1 MSSIINRRRFLTQ
14 SLLTTGGLAL
24 SNSIS
29 WASAADTFPA
39 FDLHAHPGAFFYKG
53 TPQYAGD
60 EAMAK
65 VVAAMNSSRLTGA
78 FFSLVADAPLLEVTP
93 SGIKPKGA
101 YAPGDALKEYQRQL
115 TILKDLFMTLPVTVA
130 SKTADLGK
138 ATLSR
143 KVAVFLS
150 CEGGEF
156 LDGNPDTLEKLYAD
170 GIRSIQLVHYAPNIL
185 GDLQTWAPQHNGL
198 SDAGKAVVKKMNEL
212 GMLIDVAHASMDTV
226 KAVVDTTT
234 KPIMLSHS
242 ILKMED
248 NRPIAARAIS
258 VEHAKL
264 VAKTGGVIGAWP
276 SGFNS
281 SFEDF
286 VDNTKRL
293 VDAVGIDHVGLGTD
307 MDANFKP
314 VLSSYTQL
322 PDWAAALQTKGLSK
336 EDVAKVMGG
345 NARRV
350 LKGVIG

>member
-1 MSSIINRRRFLTQ
+1 MTSRRTFLQQTMMATAG
-14 SLLTTGGLAL
+14 LTLTGYK
-24 SNSIS
+24 S
-29 WASAADTFPA
+29 WANAAESFPA

-53 TPQYAGD
+53 TPGYPGD
-60 EAMAK
+60 EALGKIIAL
-65 VVAAMNSSRLTGA
+65 MNATRLTGV
-78 FFSLVADAPLLEVTP
+78 FVSLVADAPLLEVTP
-93 SGIKPKGA
+93 TGIKPKGA
-101 YAPGDALKEYQRQL
+101 YAPGDAAKEYQRQL
-115 TILKDLFMTLPVTVA
+115 TILKDLFKTLPVTVA
-130 SKTADLGK
+130 TKSSDLGRASLTK
-138 ATLSR
+138 

-156 LDGNPDTLEKLYAD
+156 LDGNPETLEKLYAD
-170 GIRSIQLVHYAPNIL
+170 GIRSVQLVHYAPSIL
-185 GDLQTWAPQHNGL
+185 GDLQTWTPEHNGL
-198 SDAGKAVVKKMNEL
+198 SDAGKAIVRKMNDL

-248 NRPIAARAIS
+248 SRPIAARAIS
-258 VEHAKL
+258 VDHAKL

-281 SFEDF
+281 SFDEF

-293 VDAVGIDHVGLGTD
+293 IDAVGIDHVGLGTD

-314 VLSSYTQL
+314 VLSSYSQL
-322 PDWAAALQTKGLSK
+322 PDWSSALLTKGFAR
-336 EDVAKVMGG
+336 EEVMKVVGG

-350 LKGVIG
+350 VKETIG